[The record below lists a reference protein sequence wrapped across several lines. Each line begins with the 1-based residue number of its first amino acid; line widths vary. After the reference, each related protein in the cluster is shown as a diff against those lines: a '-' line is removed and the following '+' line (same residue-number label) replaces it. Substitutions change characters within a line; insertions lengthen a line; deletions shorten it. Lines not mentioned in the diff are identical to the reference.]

1 VGVMGDVKSPSRKIS
16 TARSIYVDN
25 KNCKKSVVSVS
36 ERHKKKLAHYLRENQ
51 VSFSDLIYLMLEYHG
66 VEWVERFNFL
76 QNIKQEIDGVKHN
89 KLFLLTQLQAIESL
103 QTEINTMR
111 HEYLKKYKKLQR
123 EQQL

>member
-1 VGVMGDVKSPSRKIS
+1 MGDVKSPSRKIS
-16 TARSIYVDN
+16 SARSIYVD
-25 KNCKKSVVSVS
+25 KYCKRTPVSVS
-36 ERHKKKLAHYLRENQ
+36 ERHIKKLAPYLRESH
-51 VSFSDLIYLMLEYHG
+51 VSFSDLVYLMIEYHG
-66 VEWVERFNFL
+66 MEWVQRFNLL

-111 HEYLKKYKKLQR
+111 HEYVKKYKKLQR